1 MQEGVDEVLEF
12 LRIEI
17 EALDVCLNVD
27 RSFKVGGV
35 FAGVLDAFVDFL
47 C

>member
-17 EALDVCLNVD
+17 EALDVCQNVD
-27 RSFKVGGV
+27 RSFKVGV
-35 FAGVLDAFVDFL
+35 LAGVLDAFVDFL